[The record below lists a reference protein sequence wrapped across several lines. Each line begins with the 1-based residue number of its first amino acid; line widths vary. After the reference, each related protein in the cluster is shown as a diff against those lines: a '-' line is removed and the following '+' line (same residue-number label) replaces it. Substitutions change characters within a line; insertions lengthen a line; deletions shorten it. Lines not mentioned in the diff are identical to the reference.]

1 MQTEEG
7 QQLFLGVDVSKDELI
22 GGYYRGKDWQK
33 YKVGNTCGEIDA
45 WLAGLGGMPIHF
57 VLEHTGTYSDRLVYC
72 LGQRG
77 LKFSV
82 VNPSQSRAMS
92 KVLQKTNKTDDQDA
106 RTLSLMGEKI
116 ALQSYEQVDGTQEK
130 GKEAFSAL
138 VALQKQERMLRNQ
151 LHALSYKVAPSAV
164 VVNSLQGV
172 LDSVQ
177 ASIAALEK
185 EIKPPT
191 DEGEERQ
198 MVARIQTIPGIGDKT
213 AVAMVALF
221 GNFSQFSS
229 AKAFAKFIGICPSE
243 FLSGKSVRGKTKITR
258 LGSGKIRALLFNC
271 ARSAIKN
278 NPKIKEHYQKLVQKG
293 KNGKSALVAEMHK
306 LARLVF
312 GVARS
317 GQDYDPKFSLLKQ
330 KN

>member
-1 MQTEEG
+1 MG
-7 QQLFLGVDVSKDELI
+7 IDVSKDELM
-22 GGYYRGKDWQK
+22 GCYQRDGAWQK
-33 YKVGNTCGEIDA
+33 YKILNSCEAIDA
-45 WLAGLGGMPIHF
+45 WLGDFGGLPMHF
-57 VLEHTGTYSDRLVYC
+57 VLEHTGTYSDRLIYC
-72 LGQRG
+72 LGQKG

-92 KVLQKTNKTDDQDA
+92 KLLQKTNKTDDQDA
-106 RTLSLMGEKI
+106 RTLSMMGEKMD
-116 ALQSYEQVDGTQEK
+116 LQPYKQMDETREK
-130 GKEAFSAL
+130 RKEAFSAL
-138 VALQKQERMLRNQ
+138 AGLQKQEQMLKNQ
-151 LHALSYKVAPSAV
+151 LHALAQKVSPNAL
-164 VVNSLQGV
+164 VVNSLQSV
-172 LDSVQ
+172 LDSVS
-177 ASIAALEK
+177 ASMASLEK
-185 EIKPPT
+185 ELKPNG
-191 DEGEERQ
+191 DEERDRQ
-198 MVARIQTIPGIGDKT
+198 LVARIQTIPGIGSKT
-213 AVAMVALF
+213 ALSMVALF
-221 GNFSQFSS
+221 GDFSQFSS

-293 KNGKSALVAEMHK
+293 KNGKSALTAQMHK

-317 GQDYDPKFSLLKQ
+317 GQDYDPKFALLKQ